1 MILDQTIGSAGA
13 EKHKA
18 TTLLVV
24 CCLWTALMTS
34 ALAI

>member
-24 CCLWTALMTS
+24 CCLWTPLMTS